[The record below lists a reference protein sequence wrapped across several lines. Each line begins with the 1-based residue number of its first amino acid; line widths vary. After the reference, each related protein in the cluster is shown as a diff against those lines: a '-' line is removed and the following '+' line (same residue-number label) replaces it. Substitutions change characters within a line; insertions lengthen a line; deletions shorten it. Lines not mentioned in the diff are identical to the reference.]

1 MNFAALRNATSG
13 KKKPLPRSVVLPIER
28 KRATPEDYPG
38 EGPVEIADAYR
49 ELSRPAF
56 AFWIRLH
63 VAEPSELASG
73 RKKLAK
79 VMRISVR
86 RMRRW
91 TEELSKKGYIAS
103 ARSRPASEKF
113 LVQRRGIIRAKH
125 EFQRY

>member
-1 MNFAALRNATSG
+1 M
-13 KKKPLPRSVVLPIER
+13 
-28 KRATPEDYPG
+28 
-38 EGPVEIADAYR
+38 EIAEAYR

-56 AFWIRLH
+56 AFWIRLQ
-63 VAEPSELASG
+63 VAESKELVGG

-79 VMRISVR
+79 IMRISVR

-91 TEELSKKGYIAS
+91 TEELTKKGYIAS

-113 LVQRRGIIRAKH
+113 LVQRRGIVRAKH